1 MNKQYKV
8 LSAFKAGEQALESG
22 MIVELDEDSATKYLE
37 LGLVA
42 EHDEAAEKAKTD
54 HLVEIKSVV
63 ADEVSKGIKAGVDEV
78 KKAAHIEVL
87 SDEVDNK
94 AAGFKS
100 IGEQLGAIREHAAS
114 NGAYMD
120 ERLDA
125 VVKAA
130 TGLNEGIDSEGGFLV
145 REDFAA
151 QLESEAQTTGVIAG
165 KASSTEISANSNR
178 LVWNAVDDSNRTA
191 GNRRGGITTYW
202 TDEAGT
208 KTASTPKYER
218 RAMDLEKLIGLYYST
233 DELLQ
238 DATALA
244 SEVGSWFAEEFGF
257 AIDDAMLRGT
267 GAGQPA
273 GVIGNAATVS
283 VAKET
288 SQTATTIVGE
298 NVEKMWM
305 AMRPASMARAEWYI
319 NQDCWQQLFAMQKT
333 TGTGGLPVFMPPAGL
348 SATPYGTL
356 LGKPI
361 NVLEQCA
368 TLGSVGDIIFADF
381 SEYKMIRK
389 GGVQSASSIHVKFVN
404 DETAFRFVMRING
417 QPKART
423 TTTPAQGSNA
433 TSAFVTLAVRA

>member
-1 MNKQYKV
+1 
-8 LSAFKAGEQALESG
+8 
-22 MIVELDEDSATKYLE
+22 
-37 LGLVA
+37 
-42 EHDEAAEKAKTD
+42 
-54 HLVEIKSVV
+54 
-63 ADEVSKGIKAGVDEV
+63 
-78 KKAAHIEVL
+78 
-87 SDEVDNK
+87 
-94 AAGFKS
+94 
-100 IGEQLGAIREHAAS
+100 
-114 NGAYMD
+114 
-120 ERLDA
+120 
-125 VVKAA
+125 
-130 TGLNEGIDSEGGFLV
+130 
-145 REDFAA
+145 
-151 QLESEAQTTGVIAG
+151 
-165 KASSTEISANSNR
+165 
-178 LVWNAVDDSNRTA
+178 
-191 GNRRGGITTYW
+191 
-202 TDEAGT
+202 
-208 KTASTPKYER
+208 
-218 RAMDLEKLIGLYYST
+218 
-233 DELLQ
+233 
-238 DATALA
+238 
-244 SEVGSWFAEEFGF
+244 
-257 AIDDAMLRGT
+257 
-267 GAGQPA
+267 
-273 GVIGNAATVS
+273 
-283 VAKET
+283 
-288 SQTATTIVGE
+288 VGE